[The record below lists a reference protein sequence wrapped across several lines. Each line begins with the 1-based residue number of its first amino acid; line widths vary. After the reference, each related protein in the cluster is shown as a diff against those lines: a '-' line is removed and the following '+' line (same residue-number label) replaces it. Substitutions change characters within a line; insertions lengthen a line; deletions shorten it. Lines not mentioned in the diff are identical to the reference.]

1 VRIPD
6 ENTKLILRLIAEGE
20 NLDTDD
26 LEAFYQWIHDSYE
39 ALEFNP
45 VQKQRFDTYCRSSS
59 DSTSMRVYIGV
70 WILKLSIW
78 EWSQDFIDQQERL
91 TLTESVLSLPRK
103 DPSDFSRKK
112 VK

>member
-6 ENTKLILRLIAEGE
+6 QNTNLVLRLIAEGE

-26 LEAFYQWIHDSYE
+26 LIAFYQWIHDALE

-45 VQKQRFDTYCRSSS
+45 VQKQRFDAYCRSSS
-59 DSTSMRVYIGV
+59 DSVSMRVFVGV

-78 EWSQDFIDQQERL
+78 EWSQDLFDHQERL
-91 TLTESVLSLPRK
+91 LLTESVLSLPEK
-103 DPSDFSRKK
+103 DPSVFSRKR